1 MADLEKKFLEM
12 DEKISKMS
20 EQCVALSEQIK
31 SDIDNRQKDTAA
43 AKATVE
49 KAVEVL
55 SECKKMRD
63 ESDQILLQI
72 QQKEKG
78 IVQTAA
84 ADETEAYVKTM
95 YDEIKKKGVD
105 KYEFSKKEGL
115 TMTTGIGWVTPVTPE
130 PLFKLPTPQPSILD
144 ILRII
149 VVDGTEVNIN
159 KETGFENNAAFIA
172 EGKEKPLSEL
182 TTENQTVSLE
192 ALAHIA
198 AFTIK
203 LLKNGK
209 EELIQELIDK
219 LVWGMRKKLASEII
233 AGDGTK
239 DDSTGVMHLN
249 GLLNNATAFNNVN
262 AAAITTYTTADKLL
276 LASLQVQM
284 GGFTPDAIIMNPA
297 DYTALRLQKDD
308 VGRYLFDNP
317 VSGNGIRTIWDLPV
331 ISELGMP
338 MGQFIVADLARYVR
352 LYRNRDGVEV
362 KMLTEHKDWAGR
374 NLAGI
379 RAEEYLGLGII
390 NTAAIVKGD
399 YTPANGGNNGG
410 GDTPDNGGG
419 DTPDTPAGG

>member
-1 MADLEKKFLEM
+1 MADLDKKYADIEQ
-12 DEKISKMS
+12 KISAMS
-20 EQCVALSEQIK
+20 QQCEALSEQIK

-43 AKATVE
+43 AKS
-49 KAVEVL
+49 AVEEAVKVL
-55 SECKKMRD
+55 GDCKKMRD
-63 ESDQILLQI
+63 EADDILLRI

-78 IVQTAA
+78 IVQTTA

-115 TMTTGIGWVTPVTPE
+115 TMTSGIGWVTPVTPE

-399 YTPANGGNNGG
+399 YTPQNGGNNG
-410 GDTPDNGGG
+410 DNGGG
-419 DTPDTPAGG
+419 DTPDTPDNP

>member
-1 MADLEKKFLEM
+1 MADLDKKYSEI
-12 DEKISKMS
+12 EQKISAMS
-20 EQCVALSEQIK
+20 HQCEALSEQIK

-43 AKATVE
+43 AKS
-49 KAVEVL
+49 AVEEAVKVL
-55 SECKKMRD
+55 TDCKKMRD
-63 ESDQILLQI
+63 EADDILLRI

-78 IVQTAA
+78 IVQTTATE
-84 ADETEAYVKTM
+84 ETEAYVKTM
-95 YDEIKKKGVD
+95 YNEIKEKGYAKAFD
-105 KYEFSKKEGL
+105 FSKKEGL
-115 TMTTGIGWVTPVTPE
+115 TMTTGVGWVTPVTPE
-130 PLFKLPTPQPSILD
+130 SIFKLPTPQPSILD

-149 VVDGTEVNIN
+149 TVDGTEVNIN

-182 TTENQTVSLE
+182 TTANQLVSLE

-198 AFTIK
+198 AFTTK

-209 EELIQELIDK
+209 DELMQELIDK

-317 VSGNGIRTIWDLPV
+317 VSGTGIRTIWDLPV

-352 LYRNRDGVEV
+352 LYRNNDGVEV
-362 KMLTEHKDWAGR
+362 KLLTEHKDWASR
-374 NLAGI
+374 NLVGI
-379 RAEEYLGLGII
+379 RAEEYLALGII

-410 GDTPDNGGG
+410 GDNGGG
-419 DTPDTPAGG
+419 DTPAGG

>member
-1 MADLEKKFLEM
+1 MADLEKKYADIEQ
-12 DEKISKMS
+12 KISAMS
-20 EQCVALSEQIK
+20 QQCEALSEQIK

-43 AKATVE
+43 AKS
-49 KAVEVL
+49 AVDEAVKVL
-55 SECKKMRD
+55 TDCKKMRD
-63 ESDQILLQI
+63 EADDILLRI

-78 IVQTAA
+78 IVQTTA

-115 TMTTGIGWVTPVTPE
+115 TMTTGVGWVTPVTPE

-172 EGKEKPLSEL
+172 EGKEKPLSNL
-182 TTENQTVSLE
+182 TTENQLVSLD
-192 ALAHIA
+192 ALAHIV
-198 AFTIK
+198 AFTKK
-203 LLKNGK
+203 LLINGK
-209 EELIQELIDK
+209 DELIQELIDK
-219 LVWGMRKKLASEII
+219 LVWGSRKKLASEVI
-233 AGDGTK
+233 AGDGTV
-239 DDSTGVMHLN
+239 DDDTGIMHLN

-262 AAAITTYTTADKLL
+262 AAAINTYTTADKLL

-331 ISELGMP
+331 VSELGMP

-352 LYRNRDGVEV
+352 LYRSRDGVEV
-362 KMLTEHKDWAGR
+362 KMLTEHKDWASR
-374 NLAGI
+374 NLVGI
-379 RAEEYLGLGII
+379 RVEEYLGLGII
-390 NTAAIVKGD
+390 NNAAIVKGD
-399 YTPANGGNNGG
+399 YTPANGGNNG
-410 GDTPDNGGG
+410 DNGGG